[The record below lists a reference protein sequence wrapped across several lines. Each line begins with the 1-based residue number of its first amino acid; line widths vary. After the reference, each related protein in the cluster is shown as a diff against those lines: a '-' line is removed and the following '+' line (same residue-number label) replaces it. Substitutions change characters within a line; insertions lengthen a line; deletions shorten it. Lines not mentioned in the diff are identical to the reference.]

1 MRGRMTKADSYVQ
14 PFEIGKPI
22 VSHVVAK
29 VLIRHS
35 QIIRRCRCRYVALA
49 NH

>member
-1 MRGRMTKADSYVQ
+1 MTKADSYVQ

-29 VLIRHS
+29 VIDSTLADYK
-35 QIIRRCRCRYVALA
+35 RRCRCRYVALA